1 LDGTLLCPTTLGVE
15 KKQKPFLHLSFTKAD
30 PFVLEIDIC
39 VKAVKCKVFQIIRC
53 LIKPLLKNSTQTIF
67 QGGTP

>member
-1 LDGTLLCPTTLGVE
+1 LCPTTLGVE
-15 KKQKPFLHLSFTKAD
+15 KKKPTPFLHLSFTKAD
-30 PFVLEIDIC
+30 PCVLEIDIC